1 MRTRSL
7 GLVAL
12 VSLLPAC
19 GGGGGGGGNT
29 PTQVTQPP
37 VSRASISVTQ
47 NGQGQICLSPLPNRN
62 VRVRLPMRITESAG
76 LGFHV
81 NAIRLTLFL
90 GGQEVER
97 SEMTSTN
104 IKGLLG
110 GNNHLAGNSST
121 NIMFTH
127 DVVAT
132 VGSYDALGYL
142 VRFKD
147 DNDNEIEQVLNP
159 PFDVIQMFFC
169 TI

>member
-19 GGGGGGGGNT
+19 GGDGVTNT
-29 PTQVTQPP
+29 PPPTTQPAA
-37 VSRASISVTQ
+37 SRASISVTQ

-90 GGQEVER
+90 NGQEVER
-97 SEMTSTN
+97 SEMTSTD

-110 GNNHLAGNSST
+110 GNNHLAANSST

-127 DVVAT
+127 DVVAANE
-132 VGSYDALGYL
+132 SYDALGYL
-142 VRFKD
+142 LRFKD
-147 DNDNEIEQVLNP
+147 DNDNEIELVLNP
-159 PFDVIQMFFC
+159 PFDVISMFFC